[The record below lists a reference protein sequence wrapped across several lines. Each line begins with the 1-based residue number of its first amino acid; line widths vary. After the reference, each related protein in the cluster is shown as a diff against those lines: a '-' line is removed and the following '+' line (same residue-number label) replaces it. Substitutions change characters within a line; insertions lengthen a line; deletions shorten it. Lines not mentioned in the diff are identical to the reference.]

1 MEFKAFFITNE
12 DGKSNC
18 VVRSLCKILNK
29 NYDEVYNDLC
39 LIAQKLN
46 KKSFNEIEVFED
58 YMSKNNILLLNNQ
71 EVKIKDLELDNGK
84 YIVFCYDKNNY
95 YHMVSIINNTLYDKD
110 NKSLELYVIKIYKLR

>member
-1 MEFKAFFITNE
+1 MEFKAFFITNK

-29 NYDEVYNDLC
+29 NYEEVYNDLY
-39 LIAQKLN
+39 LIAKEMN
-46 KKSFNEIEVFED
+46 KSFNEIEVFEN
-58 YMSKNNILLLNNQ
+58 YMLKNNILFLND
-71 EVKIKDLELDNGK
+71 EEIKIKDLELDNGK